1 MVGNDL
7 KQRYWYN
14 KDDDRYIT
22 VIKGVNE
29 PIVTSG
35 ADYRAICQAYSNF
48 AGGASTLNQMAM
60 QFGMPRP
67 WLIQYLR
74 IHGVTHDKEPFSSE
88 ELMERSTDATL
99 PA

>member
-1 MVGNDL
+1 VA
-7 KQRYWYN
+7 
-14 KDDDRYIT
+14 YIT

-88 ELMERSTDATL
+88 ELMERSADATL